1 MANDAVSMSSS
12 EIFFKRA
19 SLDRDVDLESPRK
32 LEEEN
37 NVVGSLEGMWQGI
50 GKFRILSSRVGLLSK
65 VSRDT
70 RASSLPK
77 FRESKS
83 YFVPSICRMPE

>member
-1 MANDAVSMSSS
+1 MSSS

-32 LEEEN
+32 LEEN

-50 GKFRILSSRVGLLSK
+50 GKFRILSSRVGLSK

-77 FRESKS
+77 FRESKL

>member
-1 MANDAVSMSSS
+1 MAVLMSSS
-12 EIFFKRA
+12 EIFFQT
-19 SLDRDVDLESPRK
+19 SISRDVDLESPRK

-50 GKFRILSSRVGLLSK
+50 GKFRILSSRVGLSK

>member
-1 MANDAVSMSSS
+1 MANDAVLMSSS

-50 GKFRILSSRVGLLSK
+50 GKFRILSSRVGLSK

>member
-19 SLDRDVDLESPRK
+19 SLDRDVESPRK

-50 GKFRILSSRVGLLSK
+50 GKFRILSSRVGLSK

-83 YFVPSICRMPE
+83 YFIPSICRMPE